1 MTVDLSTSS
10 RVVPWYRRQG
20 LWIAFAM
27 IAGFAGGLAAS
38 LTGLGP
44 NFASWL
50 DLPGRIFID
59 LLKMVI
65 VPLVFTSIVVG
76 VASLGKDVSRLGRI
90 GGRTFFYYFS
100 TTGIAVTIGL
110 LLVNWVEPGV
120 GSGSQDANVE
130 TIVEKHDARPAPDV
144 AWLSVV
150 NGIPAATGVD
160 VVTLSGPTLF
170 QNVGFAVLTAAVVL
184 PPGPVRFAVRDTAT
198 GKPLATLPEVT
209 LVGGETYRLILGGRP
224 STGTL
229 SYSVTKV
236 DFSALNSQLSA
247 DHVRLRVIHVAP
259 MLPAVE
265 VVDHTSSPLT
275 TPIAADL
282 DTPGLLELPSNLP
295 WTLRLGAGQ
304 KPVIRKFTNDELKP
318 GAAYSIYI
326 VGQRQK
332 AEPTKLIDV
341 LLGMVPTNIVSSIA
355 KGDVLPIIFFALLFG
370 LALSLVG
377 ESGQPVIRWM
387 DGAFSA
393 VMKITGWVMWI
404 APIGVFALLGKVM
417 AEMGPDAITRLFG
430 YMATVLGG
438 LFIHGVIVL
447 PLLLYFFARVNPFRF
462 AKAMSRAL
470 ATALATSSSSA
481 TLPVTLECAEHKAGV
496 SNRVASFV
504 IPLGATV
511 NMDGTALYEAVAA
524 LFIAQ
529 IYGFDLTLGQQV
541 VVFLTATLA
550 AVGAAGVP
558 SAGLVTM
565 VMVLRAVGL
574 PEEGIGLI
582 VGVDRLLDLFRTTVN
597 VWGDCVGAAIIA
609 RTEGE
614 LDDTKLH

>member
-1 MTVDLSTSS
+1 MTEKLTSS
-10 RVVPWYRRQG
+10 PGPISWIRRQG
-20 LWIAFAM
+20 FWIAIAM
-27 IAGFAGGLAAS
+27 ILGLFGGLAAS
-38 LTGLGP
+38 LLGTGAQ
-44 NFASWL
+44 FAAWL

-76 VASLGKDVSRLGRI
+76 VSSLGSDIRRLGRI
-90 GGRTFFYYFS
+90 GGKTFLYYFS

-110 LLVNWVEPGV
+110 FLVNWIEPGTS
-120 GSGSQDANVE
+120 SGAQDANVE
-130 TIVEKHDARPAPDV
+130 TVVEIHDAKPPADM
-144 AWLSVV
+144 ASLSVV
-150 NGIPAATGVD
+150 NGIPAANGVD
-160 VVTLSGPTLF
+160 VVTVMGPTLF
-170 QNVGFAVLTAAVVL
+170 QNIGFAVLTAPVVL
-184 PPGPVRFAVRDTAT
+184 PPGSVQLAVRDTTT
-198 GKPLATLPEVT
+198 GKVWVTLPPHT
-209 LVGGETYRLILGGRP
+209 FAPGETYRLVLGGRP

-229 SYSVTKV
+229 SYSISKV
-236 DFSALNSQLSA
+236 EFPRVVGNLSA
-247 DHVRLRVIHVAP
+247 THTQVRVVHAAP

-265 VVDHTSSPLT
+265 ATDDQYSFLAP
-275 TPIAADL
+275 PIAADIHQ
-282 DTPGLLELPSNLP
+282 PGRFELPANSA
-295 WTLRLGAGQ
+295 WTLRLNTGQ
-304 KPVIRKFTNDELKP
+304 KPVIRTFAGDELKP
-318 GAAYSIYI
+318 GAAYTIYI

-332 AEPTKLIDV
+332 AEPTQLVDV
-341 LLGMVPTNIVSSIA
+341 LLGMIPTNVVRAIA
-355 KGDVLPIIFFALLFG
+355 SGDVLPIIFFALLFG

-377 ESGQPVIRWM
+377 EPAVPVVRWM

-393 VMKITGWVMWI
+393 VMKITGWVMWL

-417 AEMGPDAITRLFG
+417 AEMGPDVLARLVG

-447 PLLLYFFARVNPFRF
+447 PLLLYLFARVNPFRF

-504 IPLGATV
+504 LPLGATV

-529 IYGFDLTLGQQV
+529 IYGVDLSFGQQV

-582 VGVDRLLDLFRTTVN
+582 VGVDRVLDLFRTTVN
-597 VWGDCVGAAIIA
+597 VWGDCVGAAIVA
-609 RTEGE
+609 RAEGE
-614 LDDTKLH
+614 LDEAKLQ